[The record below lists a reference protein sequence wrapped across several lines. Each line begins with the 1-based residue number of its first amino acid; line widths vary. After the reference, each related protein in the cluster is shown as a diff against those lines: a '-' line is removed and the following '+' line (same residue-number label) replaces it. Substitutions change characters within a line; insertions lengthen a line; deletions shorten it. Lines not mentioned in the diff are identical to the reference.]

1 MLAVLSV
8 LAVAGLFAADHF
20 IDTLVERQLERN
32 DLIRSA
38 TMEAFFPLISIAI
51 IYYILT
57 WLMTKLVRLI
67 NVKLE
72 RSHKAR
78 RIKGVDV

>member
-1 MLAVLSV
+1 
-8 LAVAGLFAADHF
+8 
-20 IDTLVERQLERN
+20 
-32 DLIRSA
+32 
-38 TMEAFFPLISIAI
+38 MEAFFPLISIAI

-67 NVKLE
+67 NVKLD